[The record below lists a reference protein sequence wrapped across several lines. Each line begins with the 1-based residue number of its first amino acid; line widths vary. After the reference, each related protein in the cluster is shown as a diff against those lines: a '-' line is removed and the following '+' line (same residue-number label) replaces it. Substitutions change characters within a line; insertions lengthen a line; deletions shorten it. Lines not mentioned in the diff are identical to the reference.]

1 MNKRLRTVLLVSVLL
16 TLAVGLSGCV
26 VPSDTVN
33 LDAPPGWWEAIFVF
47 PIAKAL
53 IWLSAQIAGLGL
65 PHGLGWAIILI
76 TLLIKVVTLPLTRKQ
91 LQSQKAMQD
100 LQPRIKEL
108 QEKYGKDRQKFSEEQ
123 MKLYKEA
130 GVNPLGGCLPL
141 LVQMPVLWALYQAL
155 YAVAGANL
163 VPEAQRIFMWIPD
176 LFYPTM
182 TVGTNWLG
190 ESFTAQN
197 WGKLFAY
204 ASLPIIM
211 LVTQLALQKMSQAPK
226 SKNGGKGQ
234 DPQAQMMGQMMFF
247 MPIMFGYITLGLPAG
262 LTLYWTV
269 SNILSIVQ
277 QYFVAGWGGLADW
290 LALVNRLLASQ
301 KSGPASIIAPEP
313 EPPSVAFDRPVKR
326 NRRRRGKV
334 N

>member
-1 MNKRLRTVLLVSVLL
+1 LVSVLL
-16 TLAVGLSGCV
+16 VVAVGLSGCV
-26 VPSDTVN
+26 APTGTVN
-33 LDAPPGWWEAIFVF
+33 LDAPSGWWEAIFVF

-91 LQSQKAMQD
+91 LESQKAMQD
-100 LQPRIKEL
+100 LQPRMKEI
-108 QEKYGKDRQKFSEEQ
+108 QDKYGKDRQKLSEEQ

-141 LVQMPVLWALYQAL
+141 LIQLPVLWALYQAL
-155 YAVAGANL
+155 YAVAGADL
-163 VPEAQRIFMWIPD
+163 VPEVQRIFLWIPD
-176 LFYPTM
+176 LFYPTL
-182 TVGTNWLG
+182 TVGTSWLG

-226 SKNGGKGQ
+226 SKNGQPGQ
-234 DPQAQMMGQMMFF
+234 DPQTQMMGQMMFF

-269 SNILSIVQ
+269 SNILSMVQ
-277 QYFVAGWGGLADW
+277 QYFVAGWGGLIDW
-290 LALVNRLLASQ
+290 VTPIQRLIASQ
-301 KSGPASIIAPEP
+301 RNGSPSIIAPEP
-313 EPPSVAFDRPVKR
+313 EAPATMMDKPAKR
-326 NRRRRGKV
+326 NRRRR
-334 N
+334 

>member
-16 TLAVGLSGCV
+16 ILAGVLSGCV
-26 VPSDTVN
+26 APRGEVN
-33 LDAPPGWWEAIFVF
+33 LDAPSGWWEAIFVF

-53 IWLSAQIAGLGL
+53 VWLSAVIAGIGL
-65 PHGLGWAIILI
+65 PYGLGWAIIIVTLI
-76 TLLIKVVTLPLTRKQ
+76 IKVVTIPLTRKQ

-100 LQPRIKEL
+100 LQPKMKEL
-108 QEKYGKDRQKFSEEQ
+108 QDKYGKDRQKLSEEQ

-141 LVQMPVLWALYQAL
+141 LIQLPVLWALYQAL

-163 VPEAQRIFMWIPD
+163 VPEAQRVFAWIPD
-176 LFYPTM
+176 LFYPTL
-182 TVGTNWLG
+182 TVGTSWIG

-226 SKNGGKGQ
+226 AKNNGKSQ
-234 DPQAQMMGQMMFF
+234 DPQTQMMGQMMFF

-269 SNILSIVQ
+269 SNILSMIQ
-277 QYFVAGWGGLADW
+277 QYFVAGWGGLVDW
-290 LALVNRLLASQ
+290 LTPLSRLIASR
-301 KSGPASIIAPEP
+301 GD
-313 EPPSVAFDRPVKR
+313 EPPAAVVPESEPSAPVYDKPVKR
-326 NRRRRGKV
+326 NRRRR
-334 N
+334 

>member
-1 MNKRLRTVLLVSVLL
+1 MSVNKRLRTVLLVSVLL
-16 TLAVGLSGCV
+16 ILAVILSGCV
-26 VPSDTVN
+26 APQGTVN
-33 LDAPPGWWEAIFVF
+33 LDAPSGWWEAIFVF

-53 IWLSAQIAGLGL
+53 VWLSAEIAGIGL

-76 TLLIKVVTLPLTRKQ
+76 TVIIKVVTLPLTRKQ

-108 QEKYGKDRQKFSEEQ
+108 QDKYGKDRQKFSEEQ

-130 GVNPLGGCLPL
+130 GVNPLGGCLPML
-141 LVQMPVLWALYQAL
+141 IQMPVLFALYQAL
-155 YAVAGANL
+155 YAVSSTEL
-163 VPEAQRIFMWIPD
+163 VPTVQRIFLWIPD
-176 LFYPTM
+176 LFYPTL

-190 ESFTAQN
+190 ESFTTQD

-226 SKNGGKGQ
+226 SKNGQKGQ
-234 DPQAQMMGQMMFF
+234 DTQAQMMSQMMFF

-269 SNILSIVQ
+269 SNILSMTQ

-290 LALVNRLLASQ
+290 LALINRLLASQ
-301 KSGPASIIAPEP
+301 QNGTAAIVSQEP
-313 EPPSVAFDRPVKR
+313 EAPSAALDKPVKR
-326 NRRRRGKV
+326 NRRRR
-334 N
+334 

>member
-1 MNKRLRTVLLVSVLL
+1 MSVNKRLRTVLLVSVLL
-16 TLAVGLSGCV
+16 ILAVVLSGCAA
-26 VPSDTVN
+26 PQGTVN
-33 LDAPPGWWEAIFVF
+33 LDAPSGWWEAIFVF

-65 PHGLGWAIILI
+65 PHGLGWAIILV

-108 QEKYGKDRQKFSEEQ
+108 QDKYGKDRQKFSEEQ
-123 MKLYKEA
+123 MKLYKEV
-130 GVNPLGGCLPL
+130 GVNPLGGCLPML
-141 LVQMPVLWALYQAL
+141 IQMPILWALYQAL
-155 YAVAGANL
+155 YAVAGAGL

-176 LFYPTM
+176 LFKPEM

-190 ESFTAQN
+190 ESFTAQD
-197 WGKLFAY
+197 WGQLFAY
-204 ASLPIIM
+204 ASLPVIM

-226 SKNGGKGQ
+226 SKNGGKAQ
-234 DPQAQMMGQMMFF
+234 DPQTQMMGQMMFF

-277 QYFVAGWGGLADW
+277 QYFVAGWGGLIDW
-290 LALVNRLLASQ
+290 LTPISRLLPSRTDGA
-301 KSGPASIIAPEP
+301 AAIIAPEP
-313 EPPSVAFDRPVKR
+313 EPSSAMLDKPVKR
-326 NRRRRGKV
+326 NRRRR
-334 N
+334 

>member
-1 MNKRLRTVLLVSVLL
+1 VNKRFRTVLLVSVLL

-53 IWLSAQIAGLGL
+53 IWLSAEIAGLGL

-91 LQSQKAMQD
+91 LESQKAMQD

-108 QEKYGKDRQKFSEEQ
+108 QDKYGKDRQKLSEEQ

-141 LVQMPVLWALYQAL
+141 LIQLPVLWALYQAL
-155 YAVAGANL
+155 YAVAGAGL

-182 TVGTNWLG
+182 TVGTNWIG
-190 ESFTAQN
+190 ESFTAQD
-197 WGKLFAY
+197 WSKLFAY
-204 ASLPIIM
+204 GSLPIIM

-226 SKNGGKGQ
+226 AKNGGKAP
-234 DPQAQMMGQMMFF
+234 DPQTQMMSQMMFF

-269 SNILSIVQ
+269 SNILSMVQ
-277 QYFVAGWGGLADW
+277 QYYVAGWGGLIDW
-290 LALVNRLLASQ
+290 MALVGRLLPNQTSNT
-301 KSGPASIIAPEP
+301 ASIITPEP
-313 EPPSVAFDRPVKR
+313 EPPSAALDKPLKR
-326 NRRRRGKV
+326 NRRRR
-334 N
+334 

>member
-1 MNKRLRTVLLVSVLL
+1 MNKRFRTVLLVSVLL
-16 TLAVGLSGCV
+16 TLTVLLSGCV
-26 VPSDTVN
+26 APTGTVN
-33 LDAPPGWWEAIFVF
+33 LDAPSGWWEAIFVF

-91 LQSQKAMQD
+91 LESQRAMQD
-100 LQPRIKEL
+100 LQLRMKEI
-108 QEKYGKDRQKFSEEQ
+108 QDKYGKDRQKLSEEQ

-141 LVQMPVLWALYQAL
+141 LIQLPILWALYQAL

-163 VPEAQRIFMWIPD
+163 VPEVQRIFMWIPD

-182 TVGTNWLG
+182 TVGTNWIG
-190 ESFTAQN
+190 ESFTAQD

-204 ASLPIIM
+204 GSLPIIM
-211 LVTQLALQKMSQAPK
+211 LVTQLALQKMSQTPK
-226 SKNGGKGQ
+226 SKNGGKVQ
-234 DPQAQMMGQMMFF
+234 DPQTQMMSQMMFF

-269 SNILSIVQ
+269 SNILSMVQ
-277 QYFVAGWGGLADW
+277 QYFVAGWGGLIDW
-290 LALVNRLLASQ
+290 LTPISRLLPSQ
-301 KSGPASIIAPEP
+301 TNRAAPIIAPEP
-313 EPPSVAFDRPVKR
+313 EAPAAALHKPVKR
-326 NRRRRGKV
+326 NRRRW
-334 N
+334 

>member
-1 MNKRLRTVLLVSVLL
+1 LSVNKRLRTVLLVSVLL
-16 TLAVGLSGCV
+16 ILAVVLSGCV
-26 VPSDTVN
+26 APTGAVN
-33 LDAPPGWWEAIFVF
+33 LEAPSGWWEAIFVF

-53 IWLSAQIAGLGL
+53 IWLSAQIASLGL

-91 LQSQKAMQD
+91 LESQKAMQN

-108 QEKYGKDRQKFSEEQ
+108 QDKYGKDRQKFSEEQ

-226 SKNGGKGQ
+226 SKDGGKGQ

-301 KSGPASIIAPEP
+301 KTGTAAIIAPEP
-313 EPPSVAFDRPVKR
+313 EMPSTALDKPAKR
-326 NRRRRGKV
+326 NRRRR
-334 N
+334 

>member
-1 MNKRLRTVLLVSVLL
+1 MSVNKRLRTVLLVSVLL
-16 TLAVGLSGCV
+16 ILAVVLSGCV
-26 VPSDTVN
+26 APTSTVN

-108 QEKYGKDRQKFSEEQ
+108 QDKYGKDRQKLSEEQ

-163 VPEAQRIFMWIPD
+163 VPEPQRIFMWIPD

-226 SKNGGKGQ
+226 SKDGGKSQ
-234 DPQAQMMGQMMFF
+234 DSQAQMMGQMMFF

-301 KSGPASIIAPEP
+301 KTGTAAIVAPEP
-313 EPPSVAFDRPVKR
+313 EMPATALDKPAKR
-326 NRRRRGKV
+326 NRRRR
-334 N
+334 